1 VIQTGI
7 ADGAV
12 AAFTVRFSCSLPP
25 VFTILSFLLNGLSL
39 FHFRLRIK
47 STDQKLDV
55 DSWHT
60 PQQAFVLKTG

>member
-1 VIQTGI
+1 
-7 ADGAV
+7 
-12 AAFTVRFSCSLPP
+12 
-25 VFTILSFLLNGLSL
+25 LNGLSL